1 MKDSKTTVI
10 KNPTP
15 QQLVLVKELRAEKKA
30 RKKDLQIKYFGKEIP
45 NSL

>member
-10 KNPTP
+10 QNPTP
-15 QQLVLVKELRAEKKA
+15 QQSALVKKLRAEKKA
-30 RKKDLQIKYFGKEIP
+30 RKKELQVKYFGKEIP